1 MISTRLRLTFS
12 SLLLLFLVACASAP
26 VQEMSDARQA
36 LKAAEVAGA
45 AEYATEEFEEATQLV
60 SDADF
65 FISQRRY
72 EVARVVADRAKLI
85 AIKARRI
92 ALINRDTNQVQ

>member
-1 MISTRLRLTFS
+1 MISTRFRFTLI
-12 SLLLLFLVACASAP
+12 SLLLLVLTACATAP

-45 AEYATEEFEEATQLV
+45 AQLAPSEYGEAKQLV
-60 SDADF
+60 ADADF

-72 EVARVVADRAKLI
+72 EVARVVADRAKRI
-85 AIKARRI
+85 AIKARRT
-92 ALINRDTNQVQ
+92 ALNNKVDQ

>member
-1 MISTRLRLTFS
+1 MISTRFRLTFIT
-12 SLLLLFLVACASAP
+12 LLLLTLTACATAP

-45 AEYATEEFEEATQLV
+45 AQLASTEYDEAKQLV
-60 SDADF
+60 ADADF

-72 EVARVVADRAKLI
+72 EVARVVADRAKRI
-85 AIKARRI
+85 AIKARRT
-92 ALINRDTNQVQ
+92 ALNNKVDQ

>member
-1 MISTRLRLTFS
+1 MISTWLRLTLSTVFV
-12 SLLLLFLVACASAP
+12 LIVTACASVP

-36 LKAAEVAGA
+36 LKAAEMAGA
-45 AEYATEEFEEATQLV
+45 AEYAPDVYKEAKQLV
-60 SDADF
+60 ADADF

-85 AIKARRI
+85 AIKARRT
-92 ALINRDTNQVQ
+92 ALNNKDTDEVK